1 MDEELLELARQ
12 VKKRRIDKKLTQKEM
27 ATAIGITQTHL
38 SNLENGRAH
47 LSLEL
52 LVKMEAIFG
61 CKLADF
67 FCPENAAGSVLKT
80 ADGRSITEEQ
90 LGAIVTEV
98 IKQICKIK

>member
-1 MDEELLELARQ
+1 MEQELLDLARQ

-52 LVKMEAIFG
+52 LVKMEEIFD

-67 FCPENAAGSVLKT
+67 FCPENTSGTVLKT
-80 ADGRSITEEQ
+80 SDGHVITEEQ

-98 IKQICKIK
+98 IRQVCKAK

>member
-1 MDEELLELARQ
+1 MEQELLDLARQ

-52 LVKMEAIFG
+52 LVKMEEIFD

-67 FCPENAAGSVLKT
+67 FCSEKSGGTVLKT
-80 ADGRSITEEQ
+80 ADGHAITEEQ

-98 IKQICKIK
+98 IRQVCRSK

>member
-1 MDEELLELARQ
+1 MEQELLELARQ

-52 LVKMEAIFG
+52 LVKMESIFD

-67 FCPENAAGSVLKT
+67 FCPENSGNTVLRT
-80 ADGRSITEEQ
+80 ADGNIVTEEQ
-90 LGAIVTEV
+90 LGSIVAAV
-98 IKQICKIK
+98 IKQVCKAR